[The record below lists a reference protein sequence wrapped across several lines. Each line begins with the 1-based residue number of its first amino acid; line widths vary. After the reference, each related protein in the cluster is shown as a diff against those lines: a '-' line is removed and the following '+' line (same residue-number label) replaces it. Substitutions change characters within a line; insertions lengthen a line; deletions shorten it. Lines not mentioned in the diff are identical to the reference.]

1 MIRNNRGVT
10 LIEAMIL
17 ASVFIIAISAIV
29 QSQVFV
35 SKHVHR
41 TKRTIILDSAVSDT
55 LNMIRNQAQEMQ
67 SHFANYTQAEIDL
80 RLAYDK
86 LPYTFD
92 EKGVR
97 PKEECA
103 QANTCVNR
111 LGYLVLPLSAV
122 PGVFKVQL
130 KIFQWQP
137 SEQKYLEKDLSFVF
151 GR

>member
-1 MIRNNRGVT
+1 MKNNRGMT
-10 LIEAMIL
+10 LVEVMAL

-41 TKRTIILDSAVSDT
+41 TKRTVILDSAISDT
-55 LNMIRNQAQEMQ
+55 LNIIRSQAQQMQ
-67 SHFANYTQAEIDL
+67 SHFANYTPAEMNL
-80 RLAYDK
+80 LLAYDQ

-97 PKEECA
+97 PKEECV
-103 QANTCVNR
+103 QASTCVNR
-111 LGYLVLPLSAV
+111 LGYLILPLESV

-130 KIFQWQP
+130 KVFQWMP
-137 SEQKYLEKDLSFVF
+137 GEQKYLEKDLNFVF
-151 GR
+151 GK